1 MAKRRPVDKCGLCG
15 MVRELCDSHYLPK
28 RLYAFLRAA
37 QLKNPNPLM
46 EVAGELKQVS
56 VQFRGYVFCKK
67 CEDLFSGRSE
77 KWILANIPHDYDAP
91 FPLQDAINKLTP
103 AFRGKNLVLCNI
115 NGVGSFDVKQ
125 LVYFGMSIFYRGAV
139 HEWKTTT
146 GLVAPKVSLGE
157 VEEPIRKFLLGDG
170 PLPDDTK
177 MVLSVDV
184 WPYKKIHQVA
194 YPACESNLAECRRY
208 WFHIPGLIFYLCLG
222 SAIPADMRLRNAA
235 NGIVGLDLSA
245 ADSVIEVTRQGVKSK
260 SGSSVE
266 AMNKEIA
273 AIRAKI

>member
-1 MAKRRPVDKCGLCG
+1 MAKQRPVDKCKLCG
-15 MVRELCDSHYLPK
+15 LVRELCDSHYLPK

-37 QLKNPNPLM
+37 KLKNPNPLM
-46 EVAGELKQVS
+46 EVAGELKPVS

-67 CEDLFSGRSE
+67 CEDLFSDHGE

-103 AFRGKNLVLCNI
+103 VFKGKNLVLCNV
-115 NGVGSFDVKQ
+115 NGMEAFDTNQV
-125 LVYFGMSIFYRGAV
+125 LYFGMSIFYRGAV

-157 VEEPIRKFLLGDG
+157 VQEPIRKFLLADG

-184 WPYKKIHQVA
+184 WPYTKIHQVA
-194 YPACESNLAECRRY
+194 YPACESNLEECQRY
-208 WFHIPGLIFYLCLG
+208 WFHIPGLIFYLYLG
-222 SAIPADMRLRNAA
+222 STIPADMRLRNAA
-235 NGIVGLDLSA
+235 KGIVGLDVSA

-260 SGSSVE
+260 SGSNVE

-273 AIRAKI
+273 AIRTKT